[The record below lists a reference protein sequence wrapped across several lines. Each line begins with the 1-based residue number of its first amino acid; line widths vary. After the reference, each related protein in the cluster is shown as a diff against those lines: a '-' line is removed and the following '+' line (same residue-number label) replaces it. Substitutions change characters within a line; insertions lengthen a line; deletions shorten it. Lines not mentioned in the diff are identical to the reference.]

1 MTALKTNVGFIGCGT
16 LGGSIAEGLAG
27 TPEYRGKIIISEPF
41 NKARAEKL
49 ALKYHD
55 KVELVNSHEKLL
67 EKADIIFPTVLPA
80 VLPEV
85 VRGLKFCSHHK
96 IIHVAAGV
104 SLAQAAG
111 YYTGAGKV
119 LRAVPLPFAARRM
132 GPQVLYG
139 DDAECETLFT
149 YFGTLIKVPA
159 EKDLEVL
166 AVHTALMVPYYA
178 IVSEVV
184 EWSKKKG
191 MALENARDY
200 ICAMNAALSALLVDD
215 GITDIPAYMK
225 SIATA
230 GGTNEEAQRILTEKD
245 AYSPWQ
251 TAMESVGTRYGL

>member
-1 MTALKTNVGFIGCGT
+1 MKTNVGFIGCGT
-16 LGGSIAEGLAG
+16 LGSSIATGLASAK
-27 TPEYRGKIIISEPF
+27 EFNGKIFISEPY
-41 NKARAEKL
+41 NKTRAEEIK
-49 ALKYHD
+49 AQYPD
-55 KVELVNSHEKLL
+55 KVVLVDSHEELL
-67 EKADIIFPTVLPA
+67 EEADIIFPTILPNILHDVMSKLTFSA
-80 VLPEV
+80 RHKV
-85 VRGLKFCSHHK
+85 V
-96 IIHVAAGV
+96 HVAAGV
-104 SLAQAAG
+104 NLAQASG
-111 YYTGAGKV
+111 CYNGAGKV

-149 YFGTLIKVPA
+149 YFGTLIKVPV

-178 IVSEVV
+178 IVNEVV

-191 MALENARDY
+191 MAFENARDY
-200 ICAMNAALSALLVDD
+200 ICAMNAALSELLVDD

-251 TAMESVGTRYGL
+251 TAMESVGKRYGL